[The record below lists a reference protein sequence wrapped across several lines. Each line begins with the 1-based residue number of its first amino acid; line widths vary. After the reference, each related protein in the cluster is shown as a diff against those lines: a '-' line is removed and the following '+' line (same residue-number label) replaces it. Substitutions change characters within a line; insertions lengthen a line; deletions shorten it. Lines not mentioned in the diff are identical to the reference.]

1 MKVSNNAIIRRLTLR
16 SLKAG
21 KLRNIVAVIAI
32 ALTAVLFTAIFTL
45 GGNMLASVQDAT
57 MRQVGTGAHASAKL
71 VTREEYDRIAAAPSV
86 RGISYNIIIGVAEN
100 DALKKSQTEIRYS
113 EDDAAKWG
121 FSYPESGHMP
131 QGEREIACSTISLDL
146 LGIPHEL
153 GAPVR
158 LEFSV
163 GGEKY
168 AETFTLSGYWEGD
181 PVMMAQQAWVSRA
194 YADKVAPTPTVP
206 FLRTGSSNTEEY
218 ISAIAGYISA
228 NIWFANS
235 INIEGKVDKL
245 LTEAG
250 FSPNEVNTGINWA
263 YMGYEIDPAFA
274 AIVGFVL
281 LLILLSGYLIIYSV
295 FTISVTAD
303 IHFFGLLK
311 TIGTTGKQ
319 LRRIIRGQ
327 ALILSA
333 VGIPLGLALGWL
345 AGNILTPVFMSVTT
359 LGENFTVSANPSVF
373 AFAAVFSLITVF
385 VSCLRPGRIAA
396 KVSPVEAVRFTGQD
410 AIKRRSKRSG
420 EVTPPAM
427 AWANVRRNPK
437 KLAVIVL
444 SLSLSM
450 ILLNSVVSAVRGFDM
465 NEYLPVQIVSDFAVA
480 DATVFSP
487 MSTDDNY
494 EGITADFLDELA
506 EQRGVTGIGHI
517 YFKEN
522 THELTEL
529 AYDNAL
535 LAYDAIGE
543 ANSYYTDAI
552 ERVRESRTVPLHI
565 YGVNTF
571 AASKITAS
579 GKPVD
584 FNELE
589 GGNYVLAT
597 PYTTVGDTYLSY
609 YAPGDK
615 IVLDIGTGVSR
626 EYTVLDYAEMP
637 YTLGARHGHFTDVS
651 FIMSEQQFAELYG
664 ETGQMLTVYDAG
676 AEYIPALEQ
685 WTENYCVNVNSDLD
699 YASRATYAREFENL
713 SKTYLIIGGALSF
726 ILALIGILNF
736 TNSQVTSIFVRRR
749 ELATLQSIGLTGKQ
763 TKRMLFFEGVFHAAL
778 TVLFTVTVGFGI
790 GYLIMQTISG
800 QMWFFKSGFTLAPS
814 LYCVLPLL
822 AVCAAVPLACYR
834 CLSRESVVERLRME

>member
-1 MKVSNNAIIRRLTLR
+1 
-16 SLKAG
+16 
-21 KLRNIVAVIAI
+21 
-32 ALTAVLFTAIFTL
+32 
-45 GGNMLASVQDAT
+45 
-57 MRQVGTGAHASAKL
+57 
-71 VTREEYDRIAAAPSV
+71 
-86 RGISYNIIIGVAEN
+86 
-100 DALKKSQTEIRYS
+100 
-113 EDDAAKWG
+113 
-121 FSYPESGHMP
+121 MP
-131 QGEREIACSTISLDL
+131 QGESEIACSTITLDL

-158 LEFSV
+158 LEFNV

-181 PVMMAQQAWVSRA
+181 PVMAAQQAWVSRA
-194 YADKVAPTPTVP
+194 YADKVAPVPTVP
-206 FLRTGSSNTEEY
+206 FLQTDRLN
-218 ISAIAGYISA
+218 IAGYISA
-228 NIWFANS
+228 DIWFASS

-245 LTEAG
+245 LKEAG
-250 FSPNEVNTGINWA
+250 FAADEVNMGINWA
-263 YMGYEIDPAFA
+263 YMGNEIDPAFA
-274 AIVGFVL
+274 AIVVFVL
-281 LLILLSGYLIIYSV
+281 LLILLSGYLIIYSI

-333 VGIPLGLALGWL
+333 AGIPLGLVLGRL
-345 AGNILTPVFMSVTT
+345 TGGILTPIFMSVTS

-373 AFAAVFSLITVF
+373 VFAAVFSLVTVF
-385 VSCLRPGRIAA
+385 ISCRRPGRIAA
-396 KVSPVEAVRFTGQD
+396 KVSPVEAVHFTGTD
-410 AIKRRSKRSG
+410 AVKRKSKRSG
-420 EVTPPAM
+420 GVTPLTM
-427 AWANVRRNPK
+427 AWANVRRSPG
-437 KLAVIVL
+437 KLAVTVL

-450 ILLNSVVSAVRGFDM
+450 ILLNSVVSTVRGFDM
-465 NEYLPVQIVSDFAVA
+465 NEYLSRRIVSDFAVA

-487 MSTDDNY
+487 MSTNDNY
-494 EGITADFLDELA
+494 EGVTEDFLDELA

-535 LAYDAIGE
+535 LAYDTIGE
-543 ANSYYTDAI
+543 PNSYFTDAI
-552 ERVRESRTVPLHI
+552 GRARESHTVPLHI
-565 YGVNTF
+565 YGLNAF

-584 FNELE
+584 FNELS

-615 IVLDIGTGVSR
+615 IVLDIGNGVSR

-637 YTLGARHGHFTDVS
+637 FTLRAQHGHFTNVD
-651 FIMSEQQFAELYG
+651 FIMSDRQFAELYG
-664 ETGQMLTVYDAG
+664 ETQPMLTVYDAG

-685 WTENYCVNVNSDLD
+685 WTENYCINVNSDLD
-699 YASRATYAREFENL
+699 YVSRATYAREFENL
-713 SKTYLIIGGALSF
+713 RKTYLIIGGALSF

-736 TNSQVTSIFVRRR
+736 TNSQVTSIFARRR
-749 ELATLQSIGLTGKQ
+749 ELATLQSIGLTGRQ
-763 TKRMLFFEGVFHAAL
+763 TKCMLFFEGGFHAAL
-778 TVLFTVTVGFGI
+778 TVLFTATFGFGI
-790 GYLIMQTISG
+790 GYLIMQVIAG

-822 AVCAAVPLACYR
+822 AVCAAVPLVCYR
-834 CLSRESVVERLRME
+834 RLSRESVVDRLRTE